1 MRNKQLIPSC
11 PGSSPGSAVSLLEVT
26 ERSLPIQKELPNK
39 ELQFGMCWNEWKV
52 ASARPGALLTPG
64 REHSRQLKC
73 SRRIFLP
80 IRSLFV
86 SGIAPGSVLLGRFT
100 EVSLSIMEKGAGKI
114 LQQHF
119 QG

>member
-11 PGSSPGSAVSLLEVT
+11 PESSPGSAVSLLEVT

-39 ELQFGMCWNEWKV
+39 ELQSGMCWNEWKV
-52 ASARPGALLTPG
+52 PSVRPGALLTLG

-86 SGIAPGSVLLGRFT
+86 SGIAPGSVFLGRFT
-100 EVSLSIMEKGAGKI
+100 EVSLCITDKGAGKI
-114 LQQHF
+114 LQQRF